1 MSERLPY
8 ETQLA
13 GQWSATTAGTDF
25 PLPDENL
32 AWADMRLRLDEDE
45 EKRPVAWWRWGCL
58 GWALLGLLAVGAGWY
73 FLQPQK
79 WFSEN
84 RKNETVISEQPP
96 PTGPAK
102 QQEKRKQPIAG
113 STTGEQQT
121 GTYSVNEKAA
131 QGKQEIQIENDKP
144 TVPSPVLKPLIK
156 ETGQSTF
163 QSGNG
168 KKQKKITVNQK
179 NSSTTNAK
187 ARKEAIKNKPKMMNQ
202 AVGQTM
208 DTTEKKDDPL
218 PKRPVSLAVVK
229 NDTVQVKQKDTLAV
243 QKSVPRKDSV
253 NVKTGKEKKEQEV
266 KDKIP
271 LVFSAGFG
279 LHQQIPLA
287 GQTFTP
293 YSSQGRKVSFAD
305 YLPAVYLRLEKEKK
319 WFLQGEFRY
328 GAPQYT
334 KQFTYRQQLV
344 PDTGSNP
351 RYSTLT
357 AYGLK
362 KTFYHQLPLTFHYF
376 IRPGWSVGA
385 GMQWN
390 LFNSAVAEKEVNRKN
405 NFTQIDSLVSRSIF
419 RETNSGNI
427 FRKTYLQAVI
437 ESQYKRNR
445 FSFGARYAFGLQ
457 PYIRFS
463 LPGQPISEERNHA
476 LQIFIRYELW
486 RQKNE

>member
-1 MSERLPY
+1 MNERLPY

-13 GQWSATTAGTDF
+13 WQWSATTAGTDF

-32 AWADMRLRLDEDE
+32 AWADMRRRLDEDE

-79 WFSEN
+79 WLSEN

-102 QQEKRKQPIAG
+102 QQEKGKQSRAIIPTGEEQNGFNPANESADQDKKNKKIAIDKQPDPEPTLNPLTASNG
-113 STTGEQQT
+113 TSTM
-121 GTYSVNEKAA
+121 
-131 QGKQEIQIENDKP
+131 
-144 TVPSPVLKPLIK
+144 
-156 ETGQSTF
+156 

-168 KKQKKITVNQK
+168 KKQKKTK
-179 NSSTTNAK
+179 TKREESSVTTTNT
-187 ARKEAIKNKPKMMNQ
+187 RKQANTTDLKMMNQ
-202 AVGQTM
+202 AGSQTM
-208 DTTEKKDDPL
+208 DTAEKKDDPL
-218 PKRPVSLAVVK
+218 PQRPVSQAVVK
-229 NDTVQVKQKDTLAV
+229 NDTLEVKQKNTIAV
-243 QKSVPRKDSV
+243 QKSLPHKDSV

-279 LHQQIPLA
+279 LHQQVPLA

-293 YSSQGRKVSFAD
+293 YSSQGRKASFAD

-357 AYGLK
+357 GYGLK

-390 LFNSAVAEKEVNRKN
+390 LFKSAVAEREVSRKN

-419 RETNSGNI
+419 KEEGNGSL
-427 FRKTYLQAVI
+427 FRKTYWQAVI
-437 ESQYKRNR
+437 ESQYKWNR

-457 PYIRFS
+457 PYIQFT
-463 LPGQPISEERNHA
+463 LPGQSLRQERNHA
-476 LQIFIRYELW
+476 LQLFMRYELW
-486 RQKNE
+486 RQKK